1 MSLQSN
7 QTQFEQLKPRLH
19 RVEFDHLGSRLDTAQ
34 LELTVAALHDTLS
47 ETKAS
52 EAEATLRRMF
62 ARAQALGSLSPLTRL
77 AQKPQY
83 GGTL

>member
-7 QTQFEQLKPRLH
+7 QAQFEQLKPRLH
-19 RVEFDHLGSRLDTAQ
+19 RAELDHLGSRLDTAQ
-34 LELTVAALHDTLS
+34 LELTVAKLHDTLS

-62 ARAQALGSLSPLTRL
+62 ARAKRWEA
-77 AQKPQY
+77 
-83 GGTL
+83 